1 MADVNVNKVV
11 DWKSFSLFL
20 LLSLSLSF
28 SYYAFFSPISVDVV
42 LDANPQRDE
51 ASLRQ
56 GLCLYPDV
64 MQLFYA
70 HEGDGYTERQSE
82 HLKIE
87 TGRNVY
93 TFSIGQYK
101 TVDELKRGWKL
112 RFDPVMYP
120 GTVSVRRIVLRQDG
134 CKPLT
139 IDGKSNID
147 LIQPVND
154 VEKIESRGS
163 SLVIVSSGC
172 DPQLELRIPAS
183 AVRIDYLL
191 FFKVFCVTLLISVLL
206 YFVFLRNR
214 VVSEFNFAPY
224 LLIFVLGLIF
234 STAAISR
241 NVIHAD
247 EVVHVRAGEYYQNHV
262 LPPEICD
269 PETRN
274 TYSVFGVSRLDNFE
288 IVYTLAG
295 KFSRLL
301 EFLNVG
307 EFQRFRFFNVF
318 LFFALFCLSLRYEEF
333 ITVSLPLL
341 ISPQIWYLFTYF
353 NSDAFSLFVIMLV
366 CYQVIAEN
374 SMTNRYLNAQDNGQ
388 SPVFRALLVGLLFSL
403 LLLLKL
409 NYYIFI
415 VFLCL
420 VFLHKLVTGK
430 FLNPKTVMR
439 RMGVILLISA
449 AIFGVRWGVDVNRN
463 GLHRGEK
470 RMECRAEL
478 AEHDF
483 NPNTPLE
490 HRYPFLRLRQRD
502 VPVGKLFEDYNWGF
516 KTFVHSFGVYYS
528 HPLAAMGFY
537 KFVMAATVVFG
548 LYVTGAILFSAGK
561 DHILLLGI
569 VIFCSCFLVALD
581 LWNSWTAS
589 FQAQGRYLFP
599 IPVLVA
605 YLIHETRSCLNRKV
619 ISGFVL
625 LLFCLS
631 TYSYI
636 FIGMRQLL
644 SL

>member
-1 MADVNVNKVV
+1 MANMHVNKVV
-11 DWKSFSLFL
+11 DWKGFLLFLVLALSLFY
-20 LLSLSLSF
+20 
-28 SYYAFFSPISVDVV
+28 SYYAFFTPIFVDVV
-42 LDANPQRDE
+42 LNTIPQRNE
-51 ASLRQ
+51 ISKQQ
-56 GLCLYPDV
+56 GLCPYPDM
-64 MQLFYA
+64 MQLFYT
-70 HEGDGYTERQSE
+70 HEGNGYTEKHSE
-82 HLKIE
+82 HLKIKAD
-87 TGRNVY
+87 RNVY

-101 TVDELKRGWKL
+101 TMDELKRGWKL

-120 GTVSVRRIVLRQDG
+120 GTVSVRRIVLRQKG
-134 CKPLT
+134 YKPLI
-139 IDGKSNID
+139 IDGKSNVG
-147 LIQPVND
+147 LVQPVND
-154 VEKIESRGS
+154 IEKVESRGN

-172 DPQLELRIPAS
+172 DPQLEISIPSS
-183 AVRIDYLL
+183 AIRIDYLL
-191 FFKVFCVTLLISVLL
+191 FFKVFCVILLVSVLL
-206 YFVFLRNR
+206 YFVFLRDR

-288 IVYTLAG
+288 VVYTLAG

-301 EFLNVG
+301 EFLNVE

-333 ITVSLPLL
+333 RTVSLPLL

-366 CYQVIAEN
+366 CYQVIAKN

-388 SPVFRALLVGLLFSL
+388 SPVLQALLVGLLFSL

-415 VFLCL
+415 VFLFL
-420 VFLHKLVTGK
+420 VFLHKLVSGK
-430 FLNPKTVMR
+430 FLNPKNVMR
-439 RMGVILLISA
+439 RVGVIILISA

-463 GLHRGEK
+463 GLHRGIK

-502 VPVGKLFEDYNWGF
+502 VPIGQLFEDYNWGF

-537 KFVMAATVVFG
+537 KFIMAVMVVFG
-548 LYVTGAILFSAGK
+548 LYVTGAILLSTRM
-561 DHILLLGI
+561 DHILLLAI
-569 VIFCSCFLVALD
+569 VIFCSVLLVALD

-619 ISGFVL
+619 ISAFVL